1 MVCQYRK
8 LRGQKYEKKNLKS
21 DIVLSARQQ
30 IKCFSAKKFPK
41 GLAAPGQVCFQL
53 TPGKKYPVW
62 KDYCTLVHPHGPEWD
77 VEYHNDNE
85 ILSVPHT
92 ELGLAIQPDQEVVF
106 RGRLMKAT
114 HYADNK
120 LHMIYVDLVSGEES
134 EYEPEKK
141 KKKSNE
147 NIRQIGEEASNEKD
161 YVHKEKK
168 TSC

>member
-1 MVCQYRK
+1 
-8 LRGQKYEKKNLKS
+8 
-21 DIVLSARQQ
+21 
-30 IKCFSAKKFPK
+30 
-41 GLAAPGQVCFQL
+41 
-53 TPGKKYPVW
+53 
-62 KDYCTLVHPHGPEWD
+62 
-77 VEYHNDNE
+77 
-85 ILSVPHT
+85 
-92 ELGLAIQPDQEVVF
+92 
-106 RGRLMKAT
+106 MKAT